1 MISDSAAML
10 EILVLSVIG
19 LAATQQPTPPPPQQ
33 LMPVCNFSQ
42 STDRPVPDLPDQF
55 SFTIEGNLVERNS
68 TGIMTEYYDGP
79 GNRGRLEFG
88 RNGSS
93 SIGIFD
99 YNLGEIFLMP
109 DFRTGD
115 DCRVY
120 PIASSRLTN
129 FTFGIQN
136 LNGSIHIGSP
146 SMFVEALSDD
156 SITQFVSED
165 MVRGIPTQR
174 WQACVN
180 RENISYLIDYYF
192 VAEPWNYEGQGQKLA
207 SPTQMVPVQFTLN
220 TTRISNG
227 TIRNI
232 YHIYTVVDFRAGPD
246 SVPDSVFRVPNGLA
260 CTGRSP
266 GQPVPQ
272 IPQFFSTSVQRV
284 YSSSPVPSIQTL
296 RVRKMLTPFVHNY

>member
-1 MISDSAAML
+1 ML
-10 EILVLSVIG
+10 EILLLSLIG
-19 LAATQQPTPPPPQQ
+19 LAAAQQPTPSPTPAVPRQFV
-33 LMPVCNFSQ
+33 PVCDFSQ
-42 STDRPVPDLPDQF
+42 STGSPVPGLPDQF
-55 SFTIEGNLVERNS
+55 SFTIEGNLIERNS
-68 TGIMTEYYDGP
+68 TAIMTEYYDGP

-88 RNGSS
+88 FNASS
-93 SIGIFD
+93 GISIFD
-99 YNLGEIFLMP
+99 YNVGEIFLIP

-115 DCRVY
+115 DCRAS
-120 PIASSRLTN
+120 PIADSRFVN

-136 LNGSIHIGSP
+136 INGSIHIGSP
-146 SMFVEALSDD
+146 SMFVEALRDD
-156 SITQFVSED
+156 SITQYVGED

-192 VAEPWNYEGQGQKLA
+192 VTEPWDYEGQGQKLD
-207 SPTQMVPVQFTLN
+207 STQMVPVQFTLN

-232 YHIYTVVDFRAGPD
+232 YHIYTVVDFRAGPE
-246 SVPDSVFRVPNGLA
+246 SVPDSLFRVPNGLA

-272 IPQFFSTSVQRV
+272 IPQFFSAYTERV
-284 YSSSPVPSIQTL
+284 SMTRGVNSIQTSK
-296 RVRKMLTPFVHNY
+296 VW